1 MLFMTVKQLNSLQ
14 SLLRRYQINLEISST
29 KILRINGHK
38 ATLDAKNYMP
48 DQFISLCLEIIGN
61 DLQRAFFEVEHS

>member
-1 MLFMTVKQLNSLQ
+1 MTVKQLNNLK
-14 SLLRRYQINLEISST
+14 LLLGSYQINLEISST

-48 DQFISLCLEIIGN
+48 DQFISLCLGIIGN
-61 DLQRAFFEVEHS
+61 DLRRAFFEAERV